1 MGWRGGRPC
10 FKPFLEDT
18 YFLRLVKVIIRII
31 QAFFLMFFLSLGFI
45 YLFFFF
51 SLLNFYPVTSFPVT
65 QLLVTRYSLLVTAL
79 LCLVTPIRNLVNP
92 LSRVEIFESAIYPE
106 TCGH

>member
-1 MGWRGGRPC
+1 
-10 FKPFLEDT
+10 
-18 YFLRLVKVIIRII
+18 
-31 QAFFLMFFLSLGFI
+31 MFFISLGFI
-45 YLFFFF
+45 YLFIFF
-51 SLLNFYPVTSFPVT
+51 SLLNFYLVTRFPVT
-65 QLLVTRYSLLVTAL
+65 RYLL